1 MKLFACIAD
10 SLYQIRLHKAV
21 NVLVFIGDRQRS
33 CLDIS
38 QYAFQS
44 FGDLIALIFCQNPL
58 SGKHFH
64 MRHAALHILA
74 EKLLVK

>member
-1 MKLFACIAD
+1 MKLFACIPD
-10 SLYQIRLHKAV
+10 PLYQICFHKAV
-21 NVLVFIGDRQRS
+21 NVLVFIGDRQRPR
-33 CLDIS
+33 LDIA

-44 FGDLIALIFCQNPL
+44 FCDLIAFILCQDPL